1 MIWKIFHVVYRHQG
15 MDGEKH
21 KWATIDD
28 VFERTVTSYLA
39 AANLWLDSDE
49 SHCYKEWQAFLFF
62 KYVTNPNLD

>member
-1 MIWKIFHVVYRHQG
+1 